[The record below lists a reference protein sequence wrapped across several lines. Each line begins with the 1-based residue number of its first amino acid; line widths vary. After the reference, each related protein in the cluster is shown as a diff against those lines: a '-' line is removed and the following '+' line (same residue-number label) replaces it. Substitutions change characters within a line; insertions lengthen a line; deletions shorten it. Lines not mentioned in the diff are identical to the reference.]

1 MRYAFI
7 WATLN
12 DPDINGLPIEDR
24 CRIMEVSD
32 SGYYHWRARTHPPSK
47 PIKKPVAA
55 NAAAEEARSST
66 PCAQNEKHSGGVF
79 CAPKGRAPAPSSE
92 ASPEASEDCSEPVPP
107 TDAPKG
113 AEPSQP
119 ASEQPKRRKI
129 VSEEIIIGTA
139 NTVRKSLGYTPGYRQ
154 MRVYLR
160 GYGVHVG
167 VKRLRRVLRDH
178 GIIGYRHRKRFVR
191 TTDSNHCLPVFP
203 NLLNRNFAVGELHRA
218 WVSDITY
225 LPLPNG
231 RYWYLCTFM
240 DLGSRRILGYSIGS
254 KMDTPFVLE
263 ALDMAVQA
271 RLQEGLDVA
280 GTIVHSDQGTQY
292 CSRLYQTYLGENDL
306 VCSMSRRSE
315 CWDNAPGESIWSSV
329 KRETLIGHSCYQDEH
344 DCVRKVMRWIDLY
357 NSRRP
362 HSSIGMQSPINYEA
376 LLLKAS

>member
-1 MRYAFI
+1 MD
-7 WATLN
+7 
-12 DPDINGLPIEDR
+12 DPEIKGLSIEER
-24 CRIMEVSD
+24 CRILEVSD
-32 SGYYHWRARTHPPSK
+32 SGYYHWRARKHPPSK
-47 PIKKPVAA
+47 PKKKPVAA
-55 NAAAEEARSST
+55 NAAATEARSST

-92 ASPEASEDCSEPVPP
+92 AIPGASEAPSEPVPQV
-107 TDAPKG
+107 DAPMRT
-113 AEPSQP
+113 EPSEP
-119 ASEQPKRRKI
+119 ASEQSLRRKI
-129 VSEEIIIGTA
+129 VSEEIILGTA

-160 GYGVHVG
+160 DYGVHVG

-203 NLLNRNFAVGELHRA
+203 NLLDRNFAVGVLNRA

-225 LPLPNG
+225 LPLPGG

-240 DLGSRRILGYSIGS
+240 DLGSRRILGYSLDA
-254 KMDTPFVLE
+254 KMDTEFVLK
-263 ALDMAVQA
+263 ALDMAVQT
-271 RLQEGLDVA
+271 RRQEGHDVA

-344 DCVRKVMRWIDLY
+344 DCVRRVMRWIDLY